1 MSQVKL
7 RTKGKNPGRGGRM
20 DQVVLQKTV
29 LAAFKLRC
37 CDLEKRCGI
46 THGMAVKMR
55 AKIRCLHLYETQV
68 AAMTPNELY
77 ALWYKRALTKVKTS
91 PDGSILRQRYLEP
104 DYKALQKA
112 FIATS
117 QHDGSRHERKI
128 KKTKQMVLEE
138 VYFTKENQERA
149 EREGLA
155 MYSLS
160 NALYRWRKYASSIRR
175 PTFRRSYQAAQ
186 RCEAD
191 FTGVKAPYLDAGG
204 QERLADCLVM
214 VLPASRMVYAE
225 VIPGQDK
232 DSVFPALC
240 RGFKSFGGVTDYLV
254 VDNFK
259 AAVNHGSGYGGVL
272 NEAMIS
278 FARFF
283 NIDIQTA
290 RTYAGVDKGCVEAHV
305 KIVQRYVLSEV
316 NRRHKVRPFRSIGE
330 LNSFIKPLVE
340 QINLRQVREVG
351 VSRLE
356 LFKEERQYLHR
367 PISWDFKLG
376 SVFTQTVPQTGQI
389 TVDGHRYA
397 VPTKWIGIKINV
409 ETEPDRIRFYHLDAL
424 IASYPKQDNLRWLST
439 QDGFTPQ
446 EYLSMEMFYLP
457 QGPFL
462 LQWAGHIGE
471 ECLKWCKETLNAKIE
486 KAQCY
491 RRIVKVLSL
500 PQALV
505 ERYRTLE
512 CLIKRLNGSN
522 LYPVSAGEIVRAWKG
537 LTEMPQGMIKDG
549 VYSEENHRKA
559 CLDVL
564 YGKCP
569 HLLWPANPDIKL
581 TDSRDYLNGVAA
593 WKRQYGK
600 IAAALNGGKE

>member
-1 MSQVKL
+1 
-7 RTKGKNPGRGGRM
+7 M

-29 LAAFKLRC
+29 IAAFKLRC

-55 AKIRCLHLYETQV
+55 AKIRSLHLTEEQV
-68 AAMTPNELY
+68 SAMTPNELY
-77 ALWYKRALTKVKTS
+77 ALWYKRTLTKVTQNS
-91 PDGSILRQRYLEP
+91 NGNIVRQNYLEP
-104 DYKALQKA
+104 DYQALQRA
-112 FIATS
+112 FVATS

-128 KKTKQMVLEE
+128 KKTKTMVLEE
-138 VYFTKENQERA
+138 VYFNKENQERA
-149 EREGLA
+149 KREGLA
-155 MYSLS
+155 LYSLS
-160 NALYRWRKYASSIRR
+160 NALYRWRAYAGSIRR
-175 PTFRRSYQAAQ
+175 PTFRRSYRQGE
-186 RCEAD
+186 RCEVD
-191 FTGVKAPYLDAGG
+191 FTGVKAPYLGVDG
-204 QERLADCLVM
+204 QEHLADCLVM

-225 VIPGQDK
+225 IITGQDK

-240 RGFKSFGGVTDYLV
+240 RGFKRYGGITDYLV

-259 AAVNHGSGYGGVL
+259 AAVNQSSKYGGVL
-272 NEAMIS
+272 NETMIS

-305 KIVQRYVLSEV
+305 KIVQRCVLGAV
-316 NRRHKVRPFRSIGE
+316 NRRHKESPFRSISE
-330 LNSFIKPLVE
+330 LNAFIKPLVE
-340 QINLRQVREVG
+340 QINLRRVRELG
-351 VSRLE
+351 VSRQE

-376 SVFTQTVPQTGQI
+376 TVFTHTVPQTGQI

-397 VPTKWIGIKINV
+397 VPAKWIGLKVNV

-446 EYLSMEMFYLP
+446 EYLSMEIFHVP

-462 LQWAGHIGE
+462 LQWAGHIGNS
-471 ECLKWCKETLNAKIE
+471 CLEWCKTALNAKIE

-505 ERYRTLE
+505 ERYNVLDG
-512 CLIKRLNGSN
+512 LIKRLITVK
-522 LYPVSAGEIVRAWKG
+522 LLPVSAGEIVKEWKG
-537 LTEMPQGMIKDG
+537 LTELPQGVTQDG
-549 VYSEENHRKA
+549 VYSEKNHRKA
-559 CLDVL
+559 CLNVL
-564 YGKCP
+564 YGKCE
-569 HLLWPANPDIKL
+569 HLLWPGSPSIKL
-581 TDSRDYLNGVAA
+581 NDSRDYLNGVAA